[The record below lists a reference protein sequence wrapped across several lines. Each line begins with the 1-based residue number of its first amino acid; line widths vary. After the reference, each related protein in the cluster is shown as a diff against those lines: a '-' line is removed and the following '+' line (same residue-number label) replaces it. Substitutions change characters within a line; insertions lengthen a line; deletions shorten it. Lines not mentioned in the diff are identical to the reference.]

1 MSLLEAF
8 WKTRIVAAAFE
19 NAQITGWWK
28 RVYEN
33 LVDTAA
39 ASSDARGTRA
49 LSDALDVGCGEGL
62 GTRVLAGRFTRIVGV
77 DISANMIRRAR
88 RHADRAGLL
97 NAAYIEAD
105 IRCLPFP
112 DHSFDLVT
120 STSLVYFLP
129 DPVGALREMARVCR
143 PGGRVASFDPAKD
156 LTLRRAVAAIAVGE
170 VRGHASAR
178 AALFL
183 IGWAAAS
190 RLGRRFSREEVL
202 AWLAS
207 AGLQPVLVEPRCR
220 GMVLFTIA
228 TPASAARDL

>member
-8 WKTRIVAAAFE
+8 WKNRLVAAAFE
-19 NAQITGWWK
+19 NAQVTSWWK
-28 RVYEN
+28 RVYED
-33 LVDTAA
+33 LVDAA
-39 ASSDARGTRA
+39 AGPDPRGARS

-62 GTRVLAGRFTRIVGV
+62 GTRVLAARFTRVVGV

-88 RHADRAGLL
+88 LHADRAGLS
-97 NAAYIEAD
+97 NAEYREAD
-105 IRCLPFP
+105 IRCLPFR
-112 DHSFDLVT
+112 DNSFDLVT

-129 DPVGALREMARVCR
+129 DPVSALREMARVCR
-143 PGGRVASFDPAKD
+143 PDGRVASFDPAKE
-156 LTLRRAVAAIAVGE
+156 LTLRRAMAAIADGE
-170 VRGHASAR
+170 VRGQASGR

-190 RLGRRFSREEVL
+190 RLSRRFSREDVL
-202 AWLAS
+202 ELLAS

-228 TPASAARDL
+228 TPAAGSAVI

>member
-8 WKTRIVAAAFE
+8 WKNRLVAAIFE
-19 NAQITGWWK
+19 NAQVTAWWK

-33 LVDTAA
+33 LVDAA
-39 ASSDARGTRA
+39 ASSDPLGA
-49 LSDALDVGCGEGL
+49 LTSDALDVGCGEGL
-62 GTRVLAGRFTRIVGV
+62 GTRVLADRFRRTVGV

-88 RHADRAGLL
+88 RHADQAGLS
-97 NAAYIEAD
+97 NAEYIEAD

-120 STSLVYFLP
+120 STSLVYLLP

-156 LTLRRAVAAIAVGE
+156 LTLRRAVAAIAAGE

-202 AWLAS
+202 TLLAS

-228 TPASAARDL
+228 TPASAAGDL